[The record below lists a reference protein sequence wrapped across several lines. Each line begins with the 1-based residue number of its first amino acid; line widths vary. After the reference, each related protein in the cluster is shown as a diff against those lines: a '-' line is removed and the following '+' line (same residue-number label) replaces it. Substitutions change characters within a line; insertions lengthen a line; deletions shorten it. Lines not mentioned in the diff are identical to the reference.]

1 MSAIVSFLGVFL
13 LAETYVGYLSDNYIL
28 CSLYLIFIGAASSAS
43 YLCALDSQVKKN
55 MKKKVFFCF

>member
-1 MSAIVSFLGVFL
+1 MSAIISFSGVFL

-28 CSLYLIFIGAASSAS
+28 CSLYLICIGAASSAS

-55 MKKKVFFCF
+55 MKKKAYCF